1 MPRRWAAPMVGASSM
16 KVLLLLGALSI
27 APFAVLMV
35 TSFVKIATVL
45 ALVRTAIGVPDV
57 PPAFVATGLAVLLS
71 IFVMAPTGEA
81 VWREVSP
88 AIEREASGDWL
99 SPRTADALLEGTAR
113 AREPV
118 RVFLE
123 KHAHQKDRALFLDL
137 ARKARPASPDAIT
150 DRDLGVLIPAFV
162 ISELGEAFEIGFM
175 LFVPFLV
182 VDLVVATI
190 LSALGMFMLSPLAVS
205 LPFKLL
211 LFVMVDGWH
220 LLARGLVG
228 AYS

>member
-1 MPRRWAAPMVGASSM
+1 M

-27 APFAVLMV
+27 APFAILMI

-45 ALVRTAIGVPDV
+45 ALVRSAIGVPDV

-88 AIEREASGDWL
+88 AIERDATGDWL
-99 SPRTADALLEGTAR
+99 SPKTADALLSGTVR

-118 RVFLE
+118 RTFLE
-123 KHAHQKDRALFLDL
+123 KHAHKKDRALFLDL

-150 DRDLGVLIPAFV
+150 DRDLVVLVPAFV
-162 ISELGEAFEIGFM
+162 ISELKEAFEIGFM

-211 LFVMVDGWH
+211 LFVLVDGWH